1 MKYSMLFVV
10 LGWRFLRREAM
21 MKKTKDLEEM
31 KFSMMLDSSPSLTI
45 AKSKEPLSIN
55 VAIEL
60 PVKEPCLHL
69 SLGLLLPPI
78 PSFRG
83 NLQSKDILLMKLV
96 CKHILQAK

>member
-10 LGWRFLRREAM
+10 LGWRLLRREAM

-60 PVKEPCLHL
+60 PIK
-69 SLGLLLPPI
+69 
-78 PSFRG
+78 
-83 NLQSKDILLMKLV
+83 
-96 CKHILQAK
+96 

>member
-1 MKYSMLFVV
+1 
-10 LGWRFLRREAM
+10 M

-60 PVKEPCLHL
+60 PIK
-69 SLGLLLPPI
+69 
-78 PSFRG
+78 
-83 NLQSKDILLMKLV
+83 
-96 CKHILQAK
+96 